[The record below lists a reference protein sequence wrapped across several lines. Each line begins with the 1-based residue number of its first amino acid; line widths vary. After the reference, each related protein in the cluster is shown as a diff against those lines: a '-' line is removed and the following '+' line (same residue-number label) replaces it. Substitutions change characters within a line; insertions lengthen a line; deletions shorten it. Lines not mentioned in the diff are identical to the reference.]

1 MSNSYEWMLARRYL
15 RSRSDERFVS
25 LISWSSGIG
34 VAIGVA
40 ALIIVLSVM
49 YGVDRELK
57 DRILGFSSHVDIQG
71 SGDTIGNWREWLNIA
86 ERLPGAESV
95 TPYISSQ
102 VLASAGSRATGAILK
117 GVDPGREINIPRHIV
132 QGKFLES
139 SGVGGSIF
147 QVVIGKELAR
157 KLGVGVGDRIQLV
170 SPSGGVTPSGL
181 APRARSFEVIGIFD
195 SGFYEYDV
203 GLIVSTLAGVQ
214 RLNRLGDRITGIEV
228 HLQDRNMAHEVVQIA
243 RVNLPADAWV
253 SDWMRRHRSF
263 FKALQME
270 RVGMGVILS
279 LIVLVAV
286 FNMVASLV
294 MVVMERRKE
303 IAILKTVG
311 ATHASVMRIFL
322 LMGGLLTGLG
332 TFCGAAVGLLV
343 AWKLDV
349 IVAWIEQVTGV
360 TFMSG
365 DVYYIDH
372 VPSSVDPFSVG
383 VIIVASLAVGIV
395 ATFYPAWRAA
405 GIPPADALRSE

>member
-1 MSNSYEWMLARRYL
+1 MSKGYEWMLARRYL

-71 SGDTIGNWREWLNIA
+71 SGDTISGWQEWLEIA
-86 ERLPGAESV
+86 ERLPGVVSAI
-95 TPYISSQ
+95 PYVSSQ

-117 GVDPGREINIPRHIV
+117 GVDAEREINIPKHIV
-132 QGKFLES
+132 AGKFLTDS
-139 SGVGGSIF
+139 DNTSIF

-157 KLGVGVGDRIQLV
+157 KLMVRVGDRIQLI

-181 APRARSFEVIGIFD
+181 APRARGFEVVGIFD

-214 RLNRLGDRITGIEV
+214 RLNRLGDRVSGIEL
-228 HLQDRNMAHEVVQIA
+228 HLTDRNTAPEVVQIA
-243 RVNLPADAWV
+243 RAQLPLGAWV

-270 RVGMGVILS
+270 RIGMGVILS

-322 LMGGLLTGLG
+322 YMGGLLTGIG
-332 TFCGAAVGLLV
+332 TLLGAAIGLLV

-349 IVAWIEQVTGV
+349 IVAWIEKVTGV